1 MSDAI
6 EFTYTGVL
14 REILMKR
21 IGGKQAAHSKV
32 IVNEELAVDALRLNP
47 SDFMRSNDPLRTSVF
62 KRSKVIG
69 LELFR

>member
-1 MSDAI
+1 
-6 EFTYTGVL
+6 
-14 REILMKR
+14 MKR